1 MTLQFFSSQ
10 NRSSP
15 SVRKQTEKSFHTIC
29 NIFTFSKLSTTFDK
43 SSEQIMITGVIL
55 NSSDFVSL
63 KIEAKQD
70 QTVSKREKIKHQG
83 KISFSTVHGIVLIA
97 HEKQDTF

>member
-1 MTLQFFSSQ
+1 
-10 NRSSP
+10 
-15 SVRKQTEKSFHTIC
+15 
-29 NIFTFSKLSTTFDK
+29 
-43 SSEQIMITGVIL
+43 MITGVIL